1 WFHLVE
7 DEQDVLRRKVQAL
20 AEQSDRFVRNGGGG
34 SCRPPAGD
42 DYLNDH
48 EPIGSV
54 RCVVGEA
61 GIYQK
66 VILVDLEK
74 TVKAVGSVIAGG
86 HLGFLTL
93 PPITGLVGGAEAAP
107 DGEGYKRHLQSPRFR
122 MYQLRRCAECGP
134 RSPCFQEPQNFF

>member
-1 WFHLVE
+1 HRHLPHAPPHGWYRKRRSRARMQRPSAQCQRPALQVSAISSSIR
-7 DEQDVLRRKVQAL
+7 LRGLIFLRSVYEA
-20 AEQSDRFVRNGGGG
+20 GGG

-74 TVKAVGSVIAGG
+74 AVKAVGSVIAGG
-86 HLGFLTL
+86 HLGF
-93 PPITGLVGGAEAAP
+93 
-107 DGEGYKRHLQSPRFR
+107 
-122 MYQLRRCAECGP
+122 
-134 RSPCFQEPQNFF
+134 

>member
-1 WFHLVE
+1 ME
-7 DEQDVLRRKVQAL
+7 DEQDVLRREVQAL

-34 SCRPPAGD
+34 SCRSPAGD

-54 RCVVGEA
+54 RCVVGKA

-74 TVKAVGSVIAGG
+74 AVKAVGSVIAGG
-86 HLGFLTL
+86 HLGF
-93 PPITGLVGGAEAAP
+93 
-107 DGEGYKRHLQSPRFR
+107 
-122 MYQLRRCAECGP
+122 
-134 RSPCFQEPQNFF
+134 

>member
-1 WFHLVE
+1 VE
-7 DEQDVLRRKVQAL
+7 DEQDVLRREVQAL
-20 AEQSDRFVRNGGGG
+20 AEQSDRFVRNGGRA

-54 RCVVGEA
+54 RCVVGEV

-74 TVKAVGSVIAGG
+74 AVKAVGSVIAGG
-86 HLGFLTL
+86 HLSF
-93 PPITGLVGGAEAAP
+93 
-107 DGEGYKRHLQSPRFR
+107 
-122 MYQLRRCAECGP
+122 
-134 RSPCFQEPQNFF
+134 